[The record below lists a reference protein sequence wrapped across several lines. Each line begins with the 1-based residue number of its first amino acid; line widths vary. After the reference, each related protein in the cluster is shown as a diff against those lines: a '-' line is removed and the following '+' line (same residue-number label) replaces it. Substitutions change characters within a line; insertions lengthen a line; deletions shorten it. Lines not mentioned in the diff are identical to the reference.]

1 MDLKQLGYFLSVA
14 RHLSITGAAG
24 EIGVAQ
30 PTLTKSIRA
39 LEQELGVTLFTR
51 LPRGVE
57 LTIFGES
64 LVRHV
69 ETVHVQVEDAL
80 KEIEGLRG
88 GAIGIVKIGAGPAWL
103 RRHLPA
109 AISRSLADNPGI
121 QVRVEGGF
129 DDALLRSLRK
139 GDLDFVVAE
148 LPSDHRAS
156 DLSVLAL
163 TSDTLG
169 VCCRAGHPLA
179 TGAPVAMHRLLDF
192 PWIMPPRGTRAQR
205 RLRAL
210 FVTSDLVAPEPVV
223 ETESM
228 AFLLQMLRVSDAL
241 TFTVSTTLLSPEAQ
255 GLEMLDVAGL
265 SAMRQAGIITRKNSW
280 MSPAAVTIV
289 DQLKKICS
297 ETPQN

>member
-1 MDLKQLGYFLSVA
+1 M
-14 RHLSITGAAG
+14 
-24 EIGVAQ
+24 
-30 PTLTKSIRA
+30 
-39 LEQELGVTLFTR
+39 
-51 LPRGVE
+51 
-57 LTIFGES
+57 
-64 LVRHV
+64 
-69 ETVHVQVEDAL
+69 HVQVEDAL

-139 GDLDFVVAE
+139 GELDFAVAE

-223 ETESM
+223 ETE
-228 AFLLQMLRVSDAL
+228 FHGV
-241 TFTVSTTLLSPEAQ
+241 
-255 GLEMLDVAGL
+255 
-265 SAMRQAGIITRKNSW
+265 
-280 MSPAAVTIV
+280 PAADAPRVGRSHFHRL
-289 DQLKKICS
+289 DHAPLSRGGGFGDAGCRGPLGHAAGGHHHAQK
-297 ETPQN
+297 